1 MDKDDIDVF
10 KENIVEYK
18 SKRCFKSF
26 SRIMKDAK
34 KYLKIDYEEEGIF
47 KKKYLIRR
55 SDFGKKIFF
64 EEIPICNFL
73 LSLIDKI
80 SIDKE
85 CEQAF
90 QSLDY

>member
-1 MDKDDIDVF
+1 MDKRDLEGF

-18 SKRCFKSF
+18 SKRYFKSF
-26 SRIMKDAK
+26 SKIMKDAK

-64 EEIPICNFL
+64 EEILICNFL
-73 LSLIDKI
+73 LSLIDKM
-80 SIDKE
+80 SIDR
-85 CEQAF
+85 
-90 QSLDY
+90 

>member
-1 MDKDDIDVF
+1 MDKDDIGVF
-10 KENIVEYK
+10 KMNIVKYK
-18 SKRCFKSF
+18 NKRCFTPF
-26 SRIMKDAK
+26 SMIMKDAK

-64 EEIPICNFL
+64 EEILICNFL

-80 SIDKE
+80 SIDKYSE
-85 CEQAF
+85 
-90 QSLDY
+90 

>member
-10 KENIVEYK
+10 KENIVKYT
-18 SKRCFKSF
+18 SKRNFKSF
-26 SRIMKDAK
+26 SKIMKDAK

-64 EEIPICNFL
+64 EEILICNFL
-73 LSLIDKI
+73 LSLIDKM
-80 SIDKE
+80 SIDK
-85 CEQAF
+85 
-90 QSLDY
+90 